1 MKAVEIFDSTLRDGS
16 QSVGI
21 SFSVED
27 KLHIARALAQLGV
40 PYIEAGNPASNPKD
54 MEFFSRAGELGPLA
68 ARLVAF
74 GSTRRRGNRAEE
86 DPLCLRLLQ
95 AGTGFVSI
103 FGKSSRSQASRV
115 LGVSLE
121 ENLEMITDTVRF
133 FCSRGR
139 RVFYDAEH
147 FFDGYR
153 DDAAYSLKTLKAAR
167 DAGAERLILCDTNGG
182 AFPEEIAAVTRA
194 AVEIFGACV
203 GIHCHD
209 DMGCAVAG
217 SLAAVAAGAVQ
228 VQGTLLGYGERCGNA
243 NLSAVIPSLQLKKGF
258 SCLPSGQ
265 LRRLTKTARY
275 IAGVSNFILPPQ
287 MPYIGSS
294 AFAHKGGM
302 HIDAVQKYTGS
313 FEHIDPALVGNERD
327 LLLSEQSGR
336 TGLLL
341 KLSAAVPG
349 LQRDSSEAA
358 ELVEL
363 LKQMEYEGYHFES
376 ATASF
381 ELLVLRRLGRIQP
394 FYTVELFKIIGEQ
407 SDKTS
412 TKLSSAMVKVRVGEK
427 TEITADEGEGPVNAL
442 DRALRKALEAFYPAV
457 KQMRLTDYKVRVM
470 EPEHATAAK
479 VRVFIESADGESSW
493 TTVGVSTDII
503 NASFRALTDAIDYK
517 LYRDASLRGKKE
529 QEVKLD
535 APAL

>member
-1 MKAVEIFDSTLRDGS
+1 LRSVEIFDSTLRDGA
-16 QSVGI
+16 QSAGI

-27 KLHIARALAQLGV
+27 KLHIARALARLGI

-54 MEFFSRAGELGPLA
+54 IEFFLRAQKIPELFS
-68 ARLVAF
+68 RLVAF
-74 GSTRRRGNRAEE
+74 GSTHRRGNRPQE
-86 DPLCLRLLQ
+86 DPLCQRLLE
-95 AGTGFVSI
+95 AGTGCVCI
-103 FGKSSRSQASRV
+103 FGKSSKIQASRV
-115 LGVSLE
+115 LGVSME
-121 ENLEMITDTVRF
+121 ENLSMIADTVRF

-139 RVFYDAEH
+139 QVFYDAEH
-147 FFDGYR
+147 FFDGYH
-153 DDAAYSLKTLKAAR
+153 DDPAYSLATLRAAR
-167 DAGAERLILCDTNGG
+167 EAGAQRLILCDTNGG
-182 AFPEEIAAVTRA
+182 SFPEDIAAITRKA
-194 AVEIFGACV
+194 AGEFGDCI

-217 SLAAVAAGAVQ
+217 SLMAVEAGAVQ
-228 VQGTLLGYGERCGNA
+228 VQGTFLGYGERCGNA
-243 NLSAVIPSLQLKKGF
+243 NLSAIIPSLQLKRGYP
-258 SCLPSGQ
+258 CLPGEQ

-275 IAGVSNFILPPQ
+275 IAGISNFILPPQ
-287 MPYIGSS
+287 LPYIGSS

-302 HIDAVQKYTGS
+302 HIDAVQKYSGS

-363 LKQMEYEGYHFES
+363 LKRMEYEGYQFES

-381 ELLVLRRLGRIQP
+381 ELLVLRRLGRLQP
-394 FYTVELFKIIGEQ
+394 FYQVELFRSIGEQ
-407 SDKTS
+407 SDEAHTRP
-412 TKLSSAMVKVRVGEK
+412 SSATVKVRVGNK
-427 TEITADEGEGPVNAL
+427 TEITADEGDGPVNAL

-457 KQMRLTDYKVRVM
+457 RQMRLTDYKVRVM
-470 EPEHATAAK
+470 EPQNATAAK
-479 VRVFIESADGESSW
+479 VRVFIESSDGENSW

-503 NASFRALTDAIDYK
+503 NASFRALTDAVDYK
-517 LYRDASLRGKKE
+517 LYCDARK
-529 QEVKLD
+529 
-535 APAL
+535 